1 MPLRILVCGASG
13 GLGHVV
19 AEHLQAQGAI
29 VEGTMRT
36 PDAARFTFPMRALDV
51 TDDASVSACIDG
63 FVAEHGGID
72 VIVNCFNRMILGSVE
87 ETAMDEVTNLYAVD
101 VLGLIRVCRTV
112 LPHMRAQGNGTI
124 INLSSLGGLLPVPYL
139 SAYTS
144 AKFAI
149 EAFSE
154 ALYHEAKPH
163 GVSVV
168 IMQPVAMRMDRP
180 DTGAHLEL
188 ARGVTADS
196 FTHQMVAR
204 MAKDTRESALT
215 PEQVA
220 AAISA
225 VIDAPRKPLR
235 KPLDR
240 ARVLTLVRRLAPQ
253 WVIDKL
259 IGSLLPPA
267 PKVAEVVKVPEA
279 AQEASGHG

>member
-1 MPLRILVCGASG
+1 
-13 GLGHVV
+13 
-19 AEHLQAQGAI
+19 
-29 VEGTMRT
+29 
-36 PDAARFTFPMRALDV
+36 
-51 TDDASVSACIDG
+51 
-63 FVAEHGGID
+63 
-72 VIVNCFNRMILGSVE
+72 
-87 ETAMDEVTNLYAVD
+87 
-101 VLGLIRVCRTV
+101 
-112 LPHMRAQGNGTI
+112 
-124 INLSSLGGLLPVPYL
+124 
-139 SAYTS
+139 
-144 AKFAI
+144 
-149 EAFSE
+149 
-154 ALYHEAKPH
+154 
-163 GVSVV
+163 
-168 IMQPVAMRMDRP
+168 MRMDRP